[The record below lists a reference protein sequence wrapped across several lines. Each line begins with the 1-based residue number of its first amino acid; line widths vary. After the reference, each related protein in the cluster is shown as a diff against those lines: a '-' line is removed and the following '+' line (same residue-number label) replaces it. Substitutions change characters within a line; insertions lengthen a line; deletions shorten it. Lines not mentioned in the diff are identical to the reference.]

1 MNKLIIQRNQD
12 VGGTQTGIQGLTHE
26 LTLLHPDWILRLKTK
41 RTVYKCGVSFL
52 SFFFFFF
59 LPVLGN
65 LHDLNSSTR
74 DWTQALG
81 SESLKAWS
89 LNHGATREFPHW
101 FFVFFFKIVF
111 TYLFLSVLDLCCC
124 AWVFSSCVSR
134 ASHCSGFSCG
144 LPLWLKQL
152 RVCLPCRRPRFNP
165 WVRKIPLEKGM
176 TIHSSILAWRIPW
189 IEEPVRILTW
199 GRKESNMT
207 ERLSLSLVV
216 AYGL

>member
-1 MNKLIIQRNQD
+1 M
-12 VGGTQTGIQGLTHE
+12 
-26 LTLLHPDWILRLKTK
+26 W
-41 RTVYKCGVSFL
+41 CFF
-52 SFFFFFF
+52 SFFLFFFF

-189 IEEPVRILTW
+189 IEEPVRILSMGSQRVQHDWETFTFSCC
-199 GRKESNMT
+199 GVRALNI
-207 ERLSLSLVV
+207 
-216 AYGL
+216 